1 MRKTFA
7 FACAAC
13 AIAAAT
19 TMPAQ
24 AQQPASETKPDQTAD
39 ESASPYDIVVT
50 AQRRAENVQDV
61 PISIVALSGA
71 KLDAAGV
78 TDFSRLTSQVPGMIA
93 DSNSDPK
100 GARLGLRGV
109 TSSQEDGKQS
119 SVGVFVDGIFMSRVG
134 MAFSEF
140 QDIERIEVLRGPQ
153 GTLFGMNTAA
163 GLIHIVTARPN
174 FTETTG
180 FIEGVAGNKGR
191 WDIRGLITGP
201 ISENWAYS
209 LSGFTTHRSGLI
221 YNDTLDRKVNNRD
234 RSGVRAKLA
243 YSGNDIDFQLIG
255 DYQNEESDC
264 CTSIPWRMKPGASL
278 LGIPAAP
285 LLPAGYPYSRIS
297 VSPFVPYTKSVSGGL
312 TAELNWHLNDALTLT
327 SLTGWRDW
335 NLDTRLDPGALPIPL
350 VETVSSQRHRQFSQ
364 EIRLTSDGGGPLNWV
379 AGLFFFD
386 RTTRSVGELHYKV
399 PSLYPAGASGITTT
413 RFRIKD
419 TSYAGFGQVTYDVT
433 DKFKLSI
440 GGRYSF
446 EDQKATQVQ
455 AAQNFVDPNY
465 NRAADRTDGQFTFT
479 GNASYHFTPDVM
491 AYATIA
497 RGFKPGGFDLGRP
510 ATYTSFEFE
519 SETNLNTEIGLR
531 TQLLDRKVT
540 FNLTAFSTTY
550 KNFQTLAFD
559 GLRFL
564 SLNAPEFV
572 TRGVELEL
580 NAHPTRGL
588 SFTGQASYVDAHY
601 TDFVNGACPQGV
613 AGSCNLTGRRLHQ
626 APRLTLSSS
635 LSYESNIGQSDWK
648 GFGYIGYSYR
658 SGTYSN
664 QALDPFLYQKGYGL
678 VDLRVGIEAP
688 GQIRVEAWVNNLF
701 DKDYMSFGFNSP
713 LLSGGYG
720 GFVGDERMYGL
731 RLRKSF

>member
-1 MRKTFA
+1 MRKNFA
-7 FACAAC
+7 FTCAVC

-19 TMPAQ
+19 ATPAR
-24 AQQPASETKPDQTAD
+24 AQQPADGASGQTAD

-61 PISIVALSGA
+61 PISIVALSGDR
-71 KLDAAGV
+71 LDAAGV
-78 TDFSRLTSQVPGMIA
+78 TDFSRLTAQVPGMIA

-134 MAFSEF
+134 MAFAEF
-140 QDIERIEVLRGPQ
+140 QDIERVEVLRGPQ

-163 GLIHIVTARPN
+163 GLVHIVTARPD

-180 FIEGVAGNKGR
+180 FVEAVAGNKGR
-191 WDIRGLITGP
+191 WDLRGLITGP

-209 LSGFTTHRSGLI
+209 LSGFTTHRNGLL
-221 YNDTLDRKVNNRD
+221 YNDTLDRKVNDRD
-234 RSGVRAKLA
+234 RSGVRAKLG
-243 YSGNDIDFQLIG
+243 YSSGDVDFLLIG
-255 DYQNEESDC
+255 DYQYENSNC
-264 CTSIPWRMKPGASL
+264 CTSIAWRMKPGASL
-278 LGIPAAP
+278 LGVAAAP

-297 VSPFVPYTKSVSGGL
+297 VSPFVPWTKSVTGGI
-312 TAELNWHLNDALTLT
+312 TAELNWQLGDSLTLT

-350 VETVSSQRHRQFSQ
+350 VETAGSQRHRQFSQ
-364 EIRLTSDGGGPLNWV
+364 EVRLTSDGGGPLKWV
-379 AGLFFFD
+379 AGLFYFD
-386 RTTRSVGELHYKV
+386 RTTRSVSELHYKV
-399 PSLYPAGASGITTT
+399 ASLYAPGTSGITTT

-433 DKFKLSI
+433 DKFKLAI

-465 NRAADRTDGQFTFT
+465 DRAADRSEGQFTFT
-479 GNASYHFTPDVM
+479 GNASYHFTPTVM
-491 AYATIA
+491 AYATVA

-510 ATYTSFEFE
+510 ASYTSFEFE
-519 SETNLNTEIGLR
+519 AETNLNTEIGLR
-531 TQLLDRKVT
+531 TQLLDKTLT
-540 FNLTAFSTTY
+540 FNLTAFNTTY
-550 KNFQTLAFD
+550 KNFQALAFD

-572 TRGVELEL
+572 TRGVELEF
-580 NAHPTRGL
+580 NAYPARGL
-588 SFTGQASYVDAHY
+588 ALTNQLSYVDAHY
-601 TDFVNGACPQGV
+601 TDFTNGACPQGV
-613 AGSCNLTGRRLHQ
+613 AGSCDLTGRRLHQ
-626 APRLTLSSS
+626 APRWTLSSA
-635 LSYESNIGQSDWK
+635 LSYESTIGRSDWK
-648 GFGYIGYSYR
+648 GFGYLGYSYR

-664 QALDPFLYQKGYGL
+664 QALDPYLYQKGYGL
-678 VDLRVGIEAP
+678 VDLRLGVEAP
-688 GQIRVEAWVNNLF
+688 GRIRVEAWVTNLF
-701 DKDYMSFGFNSP
+701 DKNYMSFGFNSP